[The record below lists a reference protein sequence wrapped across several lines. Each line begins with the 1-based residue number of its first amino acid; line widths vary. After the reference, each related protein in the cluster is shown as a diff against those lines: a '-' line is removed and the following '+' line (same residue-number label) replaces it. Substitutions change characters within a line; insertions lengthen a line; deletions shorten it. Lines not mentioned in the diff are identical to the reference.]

1 MGSRKAWEM
10 VTEYFCVENITW
22 SEVIYPVG
30 NEYCIWTC
38 ENTEGNASALRFMM
52 HEWAEKGAFNK
63 IGDEVW
69 CSHQGITGREKTR
82 HQMGYGIEK
91 PVWLVSLSESDSYA
105 D

>member
-1 MGSRKAWEM
+1 
-10 VTEYFCVENITW
+10 
-22 SEVIYPVG
+22 
-30 NEYCIWTC
+30 
-38 ENTEGNASALRFMM
+38 M